1 VYTLNR
7 KIKIYMPHVVRRW
20 SGLAACK
27 SWCRS

>member
-1 VYTLNR
+1 
-7 KIKIYMPHVVRRW
+7 MPHVVRRW